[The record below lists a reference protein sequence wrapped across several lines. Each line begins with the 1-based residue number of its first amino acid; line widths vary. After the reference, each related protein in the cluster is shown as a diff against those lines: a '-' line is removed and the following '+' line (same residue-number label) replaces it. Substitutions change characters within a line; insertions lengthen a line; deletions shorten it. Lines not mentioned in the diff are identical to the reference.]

1 MGAECRLF
9 TEMQYFSWPG
19 DQGAGGIGPEAA
31 IGIDIPA
38 QEQDPEGNSDTSA
51 RIYMAGRGADD

>member
-1 MGAECRLF
+1 
-9 TEMQYFSWPG
+9 MQHLSWPG
-19 DQGAGGIGPEAA
+19 DQGADGIGPEAA

-51 RIYMAGRGADD
+51 RIYMAGLRPDD